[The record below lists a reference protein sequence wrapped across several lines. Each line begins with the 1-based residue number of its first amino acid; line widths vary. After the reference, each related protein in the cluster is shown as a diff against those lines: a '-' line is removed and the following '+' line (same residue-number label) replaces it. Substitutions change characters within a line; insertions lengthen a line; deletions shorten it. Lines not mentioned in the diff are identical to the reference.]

1 MRFAD
6 QREDKMAKRGFLL
19 IGIAGIFLFTVS
31 CAGPSRVEMDYGT
44 SFKLAKFNQTLNPQ
58 AEKNLEPVIGFDGSA
73 AQAAVGR
80 YRKGFEEKTSA
91 PVYSINIGGDG
102 NGDWIGVSE
111 TTIRNTVNSYL
122 SSYLISLGNPA
133 ATVSIPDPVRT
144 TNPDTGAYS
153 PGGTLTVSVTYT
165 YTFMVIPNFIAS
177 IINPITLAAQ
187 TVMRF
192 E

>member
-1 MRFAD
+1 M
-6 QREDKMAKRGFLL
+6 
-19 IGIAGIFLFTVS
+19 
-31 CAGPSRVEMDYGT
+31 
-44 SFKLAKFNQTLNPQ
+44 
-58 AEKNLEPVIGFDGSA
+58 
-73 AQAAVGR
+73 
-80 YRKGFEEKTSA
+80 EEKLRTQRGTAVVEFAVILPLLVVIVFGIIEFSVLLYDKA
-91 PVYSINIGGDG
+91 MVTNASREGARVGIVFNVDG
-102 NGDWIGVSE
+102 NGDWIGVSD

-177 IINPITLAAQ
+177 IINPITLTAQ